1 MFLCIDVGSISINIA
16 VIKDSREVLK
26 DYYVRIE
33 GEPLRKVYETLKDAI
48 KLYPKI
54 DGMATTGSGGKLISK
69 ILDIPSV
76 NEIVAQ
82 TSSTFLLHP
91 EVRTIIEIG
100 GEDSKFILLEYSDSL
115 STHIIKDFSMNTI
128 CAAGTGSFL
137 DEQALRLGLH
147 IEEFGELALK
157 SKTPPRIAGRC
168 SVFAKTDMIHL
179 QQEATPDQDIVS
191 GLCYALARNFK
202 STIAKGK
209 KYIKPISFQGGV
221 AANKGMIRAF
231 KDVLETE
238 LLIPKYFA
246 SMGAIGA
253 ALSVVNNPNG
263 FKDIEELERYRKKIK
278 DESIPLTPLEKP
290 KQSKKFYIWRE
301 SPKLSEGID
310 AYIGIDVGSVS
321 TNVIAIDSK
330 KRLLARSYLPTAGK
344 PIEAVR
350 KGIAEIGKKI
360 SNYVKV
366 KGVGTTGSGRYMTGD
381 IVGADI
387 VKNEITAQ
395 ARAALEIDKSVD
407 TVFEIG
413 GQDSKYISLENGAI
427 VDFEMNKVCAA
438 GTGSFLE
445 EQADRL
451 KINIKDEFGECAL
464 SAKYPLNLGERCTV
478 FMQSQLVEH
487 QQRGAKKEDLA
498 AGLSYSIVYNYL
510 NRVVGTKRIGEN
522 IFFQGAVAHN
532 KGVVSAFEKVL
543 GKPITV
549 PPHNDVTGAIG
560 VAIIALENKKDESK
574 FKGFDLSNKSY
585 SVETFECKDCSN
597 MCEIKK
603 VVVEGE
609 KPIYY
614 GSRCEKYDIEKKK
627 SKSRLP
633 DLFAEREKLLLKNHS
648 KEEKEIKIGI
658 PRTLL
663 FQELLPFF
671 ITFFQELG
679 CQVILSDKTNKKTI
693 HDGVES
699 VITEHCFPIKV
710 THGHIINLM
719 KKGVDYI
726 FLPSIINMER
736 EEYGIKQ
743 SYTCPFVQAV
753 PYIIKAALAPE
764 RLLTPI
770 LYFKRGRKHIEEV
783 LIKLAKKIR
792 KRNVKK
798 AVRNAYKAQDEF
810 YQIIRE
816 RGKEI
821 LENLKERAI
830 VVVGRPYNTCDT
842 GLNLEIPKILSE
854 MGLLPIPVDYLD
866 TRSVDL
872 GKDWPNMYWGYGQ
885 RILSALR
892 IIRAH
897 PKIFPLYITN
907 FECGPDSF
915 ILNYFREEMGE
926 KPCLIIEVDE
936 HSAPAG
942 IITRCEAFLD
952 SLENAH
958 DTSDAEESWPSVYA
972 PTSLKEKKLYIP
984 FMGNHVYAM
993 ASVFKSCNI
1002 DAEVIP
1008 VADEEAL
1015 EYGRKHTIGK
1025 ECFPCIIT
1033 TGDMVKITKRPDFN
1047 RKRAAFF
1054 MPESSGPCRF
1064 GQYNRLQR
1072 KILNELGYPDVPIVS
1087 PNQADKFYQTLKEEY
1102 GSDFDK
1108 RAWIGM
1114 CAVDILDKALRET
1127 RPYELNKGETDRV
1140 YKECLGKICRVLEQR
1155 GDIYSIMEELPGDF
1169 ETIEVDKTEP
1179 KPIIGIAGEIY
1190 VRVHHFA
1197 NDRIVNRVEAL
1208 GGVAWLPT
1216 SAEWFLYTNF
1226 RRKEDDLLARDY
1238 KGFLYHYLKDKWQK
1252 YAEHRLHKGFKHLVR
1267 NYEEPFTEEIFEY
1280 SNPYLHRTVE
1290 GEAVLT
1296 VGKAV
1301 DFIKKG
1307 ASGIIN
1313 VMPFTCMPGTNV
1325 SAVMVKVVE
1334 DFKGVPF
1341 LNMAYDGL
1349 TTHQTRLETFMHQAR
1364 QFMELKVRT

>member
-1 MFLCIDVGSISINIA
+1 MFLGIDVGSISINIA
-16 VIKDSREVLK
+16 VINDSREVLR

-33 GEPLRKVYETLKDAI
+33 GEPLRKAYETLKDAI

-54 DGMATTGSGGKLISK
+54 DGMAATGSGGKLISK
-69 ILDIPSV
+69 ILGIPFV

-82 TSSTFLLHP
+82 MSSTSLLHP

-115 STHIIKDFSMNTI
+115 STHVIKDFSMNTI

-137 DEQALRLGLH
+137 DEQALRLGLR

-209 KYIKPISFQGGV
+209 EYIKPISFQGGV
-221 AANKGMIRAF
+221 AANKGMTRAF
-231 KDVLETE
+231 EDVLDTE

-278 DESIPLTPLEKP
+278 DESRPLTPLEES

-301 SPKLSEGID
+301 SPKLSERID

-350 KGIAEIGKKI
+350 KGIVEIGRKI
-360 SNYVKV
+360 SKFVEV
-366 KGVGTTGSGRYMTGD
+366 KGVGSTGSGRYMTGD

-451 KINIKDEFGECAL
+451 KINIKEEFGECAL
-464 SAKYPLNLGERCTV
+464 CAQYPTNLGERCTV

-498 AGLSYSIVYNYL
+498 AGLAYSIVYNYL

-560 VAIIALENKKDESK
+560 VAIIALENKNEKSK
-574 FKGFDLSNKSY
+574 FKGFDLSDKAY
-585 SVETFECKDCSN
+585 AIETFECKDCPN

-658 PRTLL
+658 PRTLI

-719 KKGVDYI
+719 KKGVNYI
-726 FLPSIINMER
+726 FLPSIINMES
-736 EEYGIKQ
+736 EEYSIKQ

-770 LYFKRGRKHIEEV
+770 LYFQRGRKHIETE
-783 LIKLAKKIR
+783 LSKLAKKLGR
-792 KRNVKK
+792 RNGKK
-798 AVRNAYKAQDEF
+798 AVMSAYKAQDEF

-816 RGKEI
+816 RGNEVLK
-821 LENLKERAI
+821 NLKERAI

-854 MGLLPIPVDYLD
+854 MGLLPIPMDYLD

-915 ILNYFREEMGE
+915 ILNYFQEEMGE

-942 IITRCEAFLD
+942 IITRCEAFSD
-952 SLENAH
+952 SLENAP
-958 DTSDAEESWPSVYA
+958 DTSVEGESWPSAFA
-972 PTSLKEKKLYIP
+972 PSNLKEKKLYLP
-984 FMGNHVYAM
+984 FMGNHSYVLEA
-993 ASVFKSCNI
+993 VFKSFDIN
-1002 DAEVIP
+1002 AEVMP
-1008 VADEEAL
+1008 LADEETL
-1015 EYGRKHTIGK
+1015 EYGRKYTLGK

-1033 TGDMVKITKRPDFN
+1033 TGDMVKTVKRPDFD
-1047 RKRAAFF
+1047 RKKASFF

-1102 GSDFDK
+1102 GSNFDK

-1114 CAVDILDKALRET
+1114 STVDILDKLLRET
-1127 RPYELNKGETDRV
+1127 KPYEVNKGETDKV
-1140 YKECLGKICRVLEQR
+1140 YNVCLDKICKALEKNEKIHNVMSEIKSEFKNIKIDR
-1155 GDIYSIMEELPGDF
+1155 
-1169 ETIEVDKTEP
+1169 TEP
-1179 KPIIGIAGEIY
+1179 KPLIGIVGEIY
-1190 VRVHHFA
+1190 VRSHQFS
-1197 NDRIVNRVEAL
+1197 NDRIVDRVEKL
-1208 GGVAWLPT
+1208 GGEAWLPPIV
-1216 SAEWFLYTNF
+1216 EWFFYTIF
-1226 RRKEDDLLARDY
+1226 RRKEDALADRNYRDY
-1238 KGFLYHYLKDKWQK
+1238 IYHYLKDKWMK
-1252 YAEHRLHKGFKHLVR
+1252 HSEHIVHKGFETFVR
-1267 NYEEPFTEEIFEY
+1267 NFHEPHTEKVLEY
-1280 SNPYLHRTVE
+1280 SNPYLHQTVE
-1290 GEAVLT
+1290 GEGPLS
-1296 VGKAV
+1296 VGKAI